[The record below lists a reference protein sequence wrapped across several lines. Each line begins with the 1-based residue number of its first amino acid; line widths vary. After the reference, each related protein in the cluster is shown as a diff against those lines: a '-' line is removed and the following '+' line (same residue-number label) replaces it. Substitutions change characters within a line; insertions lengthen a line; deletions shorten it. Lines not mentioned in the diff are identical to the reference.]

1 MEIVGFLADKSDLC
15 CCLFLTMR
23 RVRSNEPPVIDL
35 ARLLPQSGLTRWSAR
50 EKAAVVLAVRNGT
63 LRLSEA
69 YDRYML
75 SEEELAQWE
84 AAFDQ
89 EGIAG
94 LKAKSL
100 FSRAPS

>member
-1 MEIVGFLADKSDLC
+1 VLLPFSHDAQSSLEQ
-15 CCLFLTMR
+15 
-23 RVRSNEPPVIDL
+23 PPVIDL
-35 ARLLPQSGLTRWSAR
+35 ARLLPATGLTRWSAR

-94 LKAKSL
+94 LRAKSL

>member
-1 MEIVGFLADKSDLC
+1 MVLC
-15 CCLFLTMR
+15 CCLILMMR
-23 RVRSNEPPVIDL
+23 RVRSNKPSVIDI
-35 ARLLPQSGLTRWSAR
+35 ARFLPRTGLTRWSAR

-63 LRLSEA
+63 LRLSDA

-75 SEEELAQWE
+75 SEEELSSWE
-84 AAFDQ
+84 AAFDE

-94 LKAKSL
+94 LRAKSL

>member
-1 MEIVGFLADKSDLC
+1 VLLPFSHDAQSSLEQ
-15 CCLFLTMR
+15 T
-23 RVRSNEPPVIDL
+23 PVIDL
-35 ARLLPQSGLTRWSAR
+35 ARLLPPTGLTRRSAR

-84 AAFDQ
+84 ATFDQ